1 MNKEQQIVPELRFP
15 EFLNDGFWVYK
26 KLGDYEELS
35 SGDGDWILS
44 KNINTDGEY
53 QIVQLS
59 SIGFG
64 NFKEKELKTISKETF
79 NELKGTPILKGDLL
93 INRMVDSDK
102 INNCIFP
109 KKGDYVTSVDVCW
122 IRENSLINNY
132 FLMNLLC
139 TNGSQI
145 KLLSLSSG
153 AGRVRISKRNLF
165 ERFVF
170 AIPTNP
176 KEQQK
181 IANCLSSLD
190 EVINA
195 ETEKLE
201 LLQNHKKGLLQ
212 QLFPQE
218 GETQP
223 KYRFPEFKE
232 DGDWEVK
239 SIEQVCEKPYSGG
252 TPSSTNKDYYG
263 GEIPFIRSAE
273 IDKDFTGLFLTKLGL
288 KNSSA
293 KMVKKGDVLV
303 AMYGANSGDVGISK
317 INGAINQAVLCLR
330 SKTNNVFL
338 YQYLVHKKDWITN
351 KYLQGGQGNL
361 SGDIIKSVE
370 LMFPKPTE
378 QLKIANFLSS
388 IDELI
393 EAQSQKIEGLQNHKK
408 GLLQQLFPNINDVV
422 I

>member
-1 MNKEQQIVPELRFP
+1 MNKEQQILPELRFP
-15 EFLNDGFWVYK
+15 EFVNDGFWVYK

-109 KKGDYVTSVDVCW
+109 HKGDYVTSVDVCW

-170 AIPTNP
+170 AVPSNP
-176 KEQQK
+176 NEQQK

-201 LLQNHKKGLLQ
+201 LLQDHKKGLLQ

-223 KYRFPEFKE
+223 KYRFPEYRN
-232 DGDWEVK
+232 DGDWKETTLDAVADYENGKAHEKEISKTGKYKVVNSKFISTEGEVVK
-239 SIEQVCEKPYSGG
+239 FSDSVNLETKIGDILMVLSDIPNGKALSKCFYVDKNDTYTVNQRICKI
-252 TPSSTNKDYYG
+252 TSTNINSVFLFYQLNRNKYFLRFDDGNKQTNLRKD
-263 GEIPFIRSAE
+263 
-273 IDKDFTGLFLTKLGL
+273 
-288 KNSSA
+288 
-293 KMVKKGDVLV
+293 DVL
-303 AMYGANSGDVGISK
+303 NCPI
-317 INGAINQAVLCLR
+317 L
-330 SKTNNVFL
+330 
-338 YQYLVHKKDWITN
+338 
-351 KYLQGGQGNL
+351 
-361 SGDIIKSVE
+361 
-370 LMFPKPTE
+370 KPTNPKE
-378 QLKIANFLSS
+378 QDKIANTLTSAS
-388 IDELI
+388 TLI
-393 EAQSQKIEGLQNHKK
+393 EEQQEKIRRLQAHKK
-408 GLLQQLFPNINDVV
+408 GLLQQLFPNLNDVAV
-422 I
+422 